1 MAKNGKGQQPIH
13 EEAAEQSQKEI
24 KLANGQRVSLRPMT
38 PGDKGAI
45 LNFARSLPPDDLLF
59 LRTDITESAV
69 LDEWVLNL
77 EKGATTTIIAEIDG
91 VIAGYASL
99 HHDEARWTRRV
110 GEIRVLLGPAYRA
123 AGLGRRLAEE
133 MFQVGRRSGIKKLA
147 AMMTP
152 DQTRARAAF
161 ERLGF
166 QVEALLQDWVVDR
179 DGRSRDLL
187 IMSHDLEALGERL
200 SA

>member
-1 MAKNGKGQQPIH
+1 MAISDQTQGADQMLADYP
-13 EEAAEQSQKEI
+13 KEL
-24 KLANGQRVSLRPMT
+24 KLANGQRVNLRPMT
-38 PGDKGAI
+38 REDKATI
-45 LNFARSLPPDDLLF
+45 LAFARSLPSGDLMF
-59 LRTDITESAV
+59 LRSDITDSSV
-69 LDEWVLNL
+69 LDDWTDNL
-77 EKGATTTIIAEIDG
+77 AKGGTITIIAEIGG

-99 HHDEARWTRRV
+99 HHNRDRWTRRV
-110 GEIRVLLGPAYRA
+110 GEIRVLLGPAYRG

-133 MFQVGRRSGIKKLA
+133 MFHLGHQRGVRKMA

-152 DQTRARAAF
+152 DQIRARGAF

-179 DGRSRDLL
+179 DGRPRDLL
-187 IMSHDLEALGERL
+187 IMSHDIDAPRDRL

>member
-1 MAKNGKGQQPIH
+1 MTKGSKDQHGLDDRPEH
-13 EEAAEQSQKEI
+13 YPKEL
-24 KLANGQRVSLRPMT
+24 KLANGWLVRLRPMT
-38 PGDKGAI
+38 PGDKPAI
-45 LNFARSLPPDDLLF
+45 LTFARSLQPDDLLF
-59 LRTDITESAV
+59 LRSDITENAV
-69 LDEWVLNL
+69 LDEWASNL
-77 EKGATTTIIAEIDG
+77 EKGATTTIIAEIAG

-99 HHDEARWTRRV
+99 HHDRTRWTRRV
-110 GEIRVLLGPAYRA
+110 GEIRVLLGPKYRG

-133 MFQVGRRSGIKKLA
+133 IFHVGHGRGIKKMA
-147 AMMTP
+147 ALMTP

-179 DGRSRDLL
+179 NGRPRDLL
-187 IMSHDLEALGERL
+187 IMSHDVDAVRDRL

>member
-1 MAKNGKGQQPIH
+1 MAKSGNDQPGQDDRPEH
-13 EEAAEQSQKEI
+13 YPKEL
-24 KLANGQRVSLRPMT
+24 KLANGQRVNLRPMT
-38 PGDKGAI
+38 PGDKAAI
-45 LNFARSLPPDDLLF
+45 LKFARSLPPDDLLF
-59 LRTDITESAV
+59 LRSDITESAV
-69 LDEWVLNL
+69 LDDWAKNL
-77 EKGATTTIIAEIDG
+77 EKGVTTTIVAELGG

-99 HHDEARWTRRV
+99 HHDHARWTRRV
-110 GEIRVLLGPAYRA
+110 GEIRVLLGPKYRG

-133 MFQVGRRSGIKKLA
+133 IFHVGHGHGIKKMA
-147 AMMTP
+147 ALMTP

-179 DGRSRDLL
+179 NGRPRDLL
-187 IMSHDLEALGERL
+187 IMSHDVEAVRDRL

>member
-1 MAKNGKGQQPIH
+1 MAKGRKDLR
-13 EEAAEQSQKEI
+13 SQDEPENYPKEL
-24 KLANGQRVSLRPMT
+24 KLANGRLATLRMMT
-38 PGDKGAI
+38 ASDKPAV
-45 LNFARSLPPDDLLF
+45 LTFARSLPPDDLLF
-59 LRTDITESAV
+59 LRTDITENTV
-69 LDEWVLNL
+69 LDEWVNNL
-77 EKGATTTIIAEIDG
+77 DKGVTTTIIAEIGG

-99 HHDEARWTRRV
+99 HHDQARWTRRV
-110 GEIRVLLGPAYRA
+110 GEIRVLLGPKYRG

-133 MFQVGRRSGIKKLA
+133 MFHVGHDRGIKKMA
-147 AMMTP
+147 ALMTP

-179 DGRSRDLL
+179 NGRPRDLL
-187 IMSHDLEALGERL
+187 IMSHDIEAVRDRL

>member
-1 MAKNGKGQQPIH
+1 MAKSGKGHPAH
-13 EEAAEQSQKEI
+13 NDAPEHYPKEL
-24 KLANGQRVSLRPMT
+24 KLANGQRVALRPMT
-38 PGDKGAI
+38 PSDKPAI

-69 LDEWVLNL
+69 LDEWAINL
-77 EKGATTTIIAEIDG
+77 EKGATTTIIVEIAG

-99 HHDEARWTRRV
+99 HHDQARWTRRV
-110 GEIRVLLGPAYRA
+110 GEIRVLLGPAYRG

-133 MFQVGRRSGIKKLA
+133 MFHVGRRSGIKKLA

-166 QVEALLQDWVVDR
+166 QVEALLQDWVVDLN
-179 DGRSRDLL
+179 GRPRDLL
-187 IMSHDLEALGERL
+187 IMSHDLEALGDRL